1 MLSRPGRLF
10 VVAFAVAAI
19 ASGVALAET
28 TFYEAYQKGLAHEK
42 EGAWTEARESFLRA
56 AELRP
61 APARRV
67 KTYGLNFIEPYD
79 PSIHL
84 ARASFHLGHLD
95 EARRNLRVAE
105 TAGVSPGAE
114 IAALAS
120 EIEKARLRASSG
132 VQPVEAT
139 AGSPDVPPAR
149 AVERSA
155 PAGAPLPTP
164 LQVSTLPATGVSGS
178 APVAVAPPAESGLR
192 QAAARTT
199 SRPVGPAGSLP
210 TPTLVVSPGA
220 VEPSLR
226 AGAAGDR
233 GEVTPFPSGPAEP
246 RSGSRSSPG
255 SGAAA
260 GPEGPPE
267 RSVSYGTIALIASG
281 LALLVLVATRAA
293 LGFRARR
300 QSSAVPELKTDS
312 SVSPVSSVSSVSYPG
327 AEVER
332 SRATRHLSVEEG
344 SSPSRGRAGSVSTPV
359 GSRPLREG
367 TDTRFGA
374 YALEGILGRGGMGT
388 TYVARRLRDGFQ
400 LALKVPHEHILEEPE
415 FIERF
420 LREGALGA
428 LLRHPNIVRVF
439 EAGEHDGRPF
449 IAMELVPGTTLERV
463 LRKEQRLPLSRALH
477 VARGIALALDYAHL
491 KGIVHRDLK
500 PENVMVLPD
509 GEVKVM
515 DYGIARRMDVAGLT
529 ATDAYLGT
537 PNYSAPES
545 LVPSE
550 VGPQSDLYSLGVI
563 LFRMLSGALPFSAPT
578 PFELLHKHAYEPLPD
593 LPSGLGIPPE
603 VYGLLMELTAKSK
616 DERYATAE
624 LFLRDLD
631 QILNRL

>member
-10 VVAFAVAAI
+10 VVAVAVAAI
-19 ASGVALAET
+19 AAGVALAET

-42 EGAWTEARESFLRA
+42 EGAWKEARESFLRA

-67 KTYGLNFIEPYD
+67 KAYGLNFIEPYD
-79 PSIHL
+79 PAIHL
-84 ARASFHLGHLD
+84 ARASFHLGLLD
-95 EARRNLRVAE
+95 EARRNLYLAK
-105 TAGVSPGAE
+105 AADVSPGAE
-114 IAALAS
+114 IAALAA
-120 EIEKARLRASSG
+120 EIEKARLRASSA
-132 VQPVEAT
+132 VRPLETT
-139 AGSPDVPPAR
+139 AGPPATSPTR
-149 AVERSA
+149 AAERSA
-155 PAGAPLPTP
+155 PAAAPPPFP
-164 LQVSTLPATGVSGS
+164 LEASKPSETGVSGS
-178 APVAVAPPAESGLR
+178 APVAATPPAEGGL
-192 QAAARTT
+192 QETAARTT
-199 SRPVGPAGSLP
+199 SRPVGPTGNLP
-210 TPTLVVSPGA
+210 TPTRAVSPSGL
-220 VEPSLR
+220 EPFPR
-226 AGAAGDR
+226 AGAVGDR
-233 GEVTPFPSGPAEP
+233 TEATPVPSGPAEP
-246 RSGSRSSPG
+246 RSGSISPRG
-255 SGAAA
+255 SGIPA
-260 GPEGPPE
+260 GTEAPTET
-267 RSVSYGTIALIASG
+267 SVSHRWMVLIASG
-281 LALLVLVATRAA
+281 VALLVLVATRAA
-293 LGFRARR
+293 LVIRARR
-300 QSSAVPELKTDS
+300 RN
-312 SVSPVSSVSSVSYPG
+312 SPVSPTNTVSSISYPG

-332 SRATRHLSVEEG
+332 SRATSHLSVEEE
-344 SSPSRGRAGSVSTPV
+344 SSPSGSRAGSAPIAA
-359 GSRPLREG
+359 GARPLREG

-388 TYVARRLRDGFQ
+388 TYVARRLRDGFHV
-400 LALKVPHEHILEEPE
+400 ALKVPHEHILEDPE
-415 FIERF
+415 FVERF

-428 LLRHPNIVRVF
+428 LLRHPNIVRVY

-463 LRKEQRLPLSRALH
+463 LREEVRLPLSRALH
-477 VARGIALALDYAHL
+477 VARGIALALDYAHM

-509 GEVKVM
+509 GEVKVT

-563 LFRMLSGALPFSAPT
+563 LFRMLSGDLPFRAPT

-593 LPSGLGIPPE
+593 LPSGIGVPPE
-603 VYGLLMELTAKSK
+603 VYGLLLALTAKTK